1 MPVFKRCD
9 FVLGGMVRERQL
21 MGQKEARA
29 LLQQARNRGAA
40 AAEVFFLR
48 SVSTSVEVDKREIET
63 LKVSEDIGA
72 GLRVFTDGR
81 QVGFAYS
88 SDLGDFGSLPE
99 RALQS
104 AAAAAPDEHN
114 VLPEPLNGAPISED
128 LAEDDLTSV
137 PMGDKIQRALDVE
150 SAARSYDERIKR
162 VRHAAYADSTAEVT
176 IVNSHGIDAWY
187 TTNLCTASILAV
199 AEEGENAE
207 IGFEFDFSR
216 RFDTL
221 DCGYVGSEAARRAVS
236 LLGARRVASDRV
248 PVVLDRSVSG
258 AFVELASAAVNAENV
273 LKGKSFFAG
282 KLGQKVASDK
292 VNILDDA
299 LFRHGIHRAPV
310 DDEGTTCL
318 TTAVIEAGVLKS
330 YLHNAYTAS
339 RMGAEN
345 TGNAV
350 RASFTGMPRVG
361 GSNFYLVPGKHS
373 LEELLGL
380 CGRGLC
386 VTEVIGMHTAD
397 PISGDFSVGVE
408 GMWIEDGK
416 RAYPV
421 RGVTV
426 AGNMNELLKSVLA
439 VGDDLKFSSRYG
451 APSLLLSEL
460 TISGE

>member
-1 MPVFKRCD
+1 VESQVQE
-9 FVLGGMVRERQL
+9 VLKLAQSS
-21 MGQKEARA
+21 
-29 LLQQARNRGAA
+29 GAA
-40 AAEVFFLR
+40 ASELFFMR
-48 SVSTSVEVDKREIET
+48 AVSTSVEVDNGEIET

-72 GLRVFTDGR
+72 GLRVFTEEGR
-81 QVGFAYS
+81 VGFAYS
-88 SDLGDFGSLPE
+88 SDTDDFGSLAE
-99 RALQS
+99 RALEN

-114 VLPEPLNGAPISED
+114 VLPKPLNGGPVSRD
-128 LAEDDLTSV
+128 LAEDDLPAV

-150 SAARSYDERIKR
+150 TAARSYDERIKR

-176 IVNSHGIDAWY
+176 IVNSRGIDAWY
-187 TTNLCTASILAV
+187 RTNLCTASILAV
-199 AEEGENAE
+199 AEDGANAE

-221 DCGYVGSEAARRAVS
+221 DCGYVGSEAARRAAS
-236 LLGARRVASDRV
+236 LLGARRVASDKV

-282 KLGQKVASDK
+282 KLGQRVASDK
-292 VNILDDA
+292 VNILDDS
-299 LFRHGIHRAPV
+299 LFPHGIHRAPV
-310 DDEGTTCL
+310 DDEGTTCR
-318 TTAVIEAGVLKS
+318 TTGVIEGGVLKS

-361 GSNFYLVPGKHS
+361 GSNFYIVPGESS
-373 LEELLGL
+373 LDELLGL
-380 CGRGLC
+380 CGRGLH

-408 GMWIEDGK
+408 GMWIEDGET
-416 RAYPV
+416 AYPV
-421 RGVTV
+421 RGMTV
-426 AGNMNELLKSVLA
+426 AGNMNELLQSVSA
-439 VGDDLKFSSRYG
+439 VGNDLKFTSRYG
-451 APSLLLSEL
+451 APSLLLAEL

>member
-1 MPVFKRCD
+1 LIENQIRE
-9 FVLGGMVRERQL
+9 VLQ
-21 MGQKEARA
+21 RA
-29 LLQQARNRGAA
+29 QSSGADGS
-40 AAEVFFLR
+40 EVFFMR
-48 SVSTSVEVDKREIET
+48 AVSTSVEVDNGEIET

-72 GLRVFTDGR
+72 GLRVFTEEGR
-81 QVGFAYS
+81 VGFAYS
-88 SDLGDFGSLPE
+88 SDMDDFGSLPE
-99 RALQS
+99 RALEN

-114 VLPEPLNGAPISED
+114 VLPEPLNGRPISED

-150 SAARSYDERIKR
+150 TAARSYDKRIKR
-162 VRHAAYADSTAEVT
+162 VRHAAYADSTAEIT
-176 IVNSHGIDAWY
+176 IANSHGIDAWY

-207 IGFEFDFSR
+207 IGFEFDYSR

-221 DCGYVGSEAARRAVS
+221 DCGYVGAEAARRAVS
-236 LLGARRVASDRV
+236 LLGARRVASDKV
-248 PVVLDRSVSG
+248 AVVLDRSVSG

-282 KLGQKVASDK
+282 KLGRKVASDK
-292 VNILDDA
+292 VSILDDA
-299 LFRHGIHRAPV
+299 LFPRGIHRAPV
-310 DDEGTTCL
+310 DDEGTTCR
-318 TTAVIEAGVLKS
+318 TTAVLEGGVLKS

-361 GSNFYLVPGKHS
+361 GSNFYLVPGRHS
-373 LEELLGL
+373 LDELFGL
-380 CGRGLC
+380 CGRGLY

-408 GMWIEDGK
+408 GMWIEEGK

-421 RGVTV
+421 RGMTV
-426 AGNMNELLKSVLA
+426 AGNMNELLQSVSA
-439 VGDDLKFSSRYG
+439 VGNDLKFSSRYG